1 MELVKIFETTR
12 LTSKWSLKGA
22 YDDQQ
27 TGIGLILGTGSN
39 AAYLEDAEK
48 VLNWHG
54 KRPNDVKEV
63 IIDPEFGA
71 FGDNHCIDFIK
82 TEFDKELD
90 NDSLLPGSF
99 TYEKYFAGKYI
110 GEIVRLALVQLHKI
124 NIFMSNNKNDSIFK
138 KDSLTAKMVS
148 DILEDN
154 FMTKRIPISR
164 RPWHHH
170 WSSQWRWLQNYWI
183 CLFPS

>member
-1 MELVKIFETTR
+1 MKTLNCSFLACNIPF
-12 LTSKWSLKGA
+12 KGA
-22 YDDQQ
+22 YDDSQ

-71 FGDNHCIDFIK
+71 FGDNNCIDFIK
-82 TEFDKELD
+82 TEIDKELD
-90 NDSLLPGSF
+90 LDSLLPGSF

-110 GEIVRLALVQLHKI
+110 GEIVRLALIQLYKT
-124 NIFMSNNKNDSIFK
+124 NMFMS
-138 KDSLTAKMVS
+138 L
-148 DILEDN
+148 
-154 FMTKRIPISR
+154 
-164 RPWHHH
+164 
-170 WSSQWRWLQNYWI
+170 
-183 CLFPS
+183 